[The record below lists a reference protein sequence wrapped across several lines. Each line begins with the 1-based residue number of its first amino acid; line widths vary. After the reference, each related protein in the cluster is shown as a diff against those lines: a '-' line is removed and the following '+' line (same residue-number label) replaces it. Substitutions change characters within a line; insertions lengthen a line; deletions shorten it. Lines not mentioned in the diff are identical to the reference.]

1 MFTQPD
7 VFLKVAQVYNIT
19 TTIVNPIN
27 PNINTPILVVVVMII
42 VLSVISWVIVTSGS
56 GVTVLHVL

>member
-7 VFLKVAQVYNIT
+7 VFLKVAQVYTIT
-19 TTIVNPIN
+19 TTIVNPIS

-42 VLSVISWVIVTSGS
+42 VLSVISWVITTSGS
-56 GVTVLHVL
+56 GGITCFSK